1 MNFLNPLVLLGMA
14 AAGIPILLHLLNLR
28 RLKTIDFSTVRFLQ
42 ELQQT
47 QARRLRVQQ
56 ILLLILRTLVILFAV
71 LAFARPTI
79 PGALPLLSVEARSS
93 VVILV
98 DNSASMEAADQ
109 RGERFRQARRAA
121 EQIIGLLNDGD
132 EVAVLPLAGRDAQR
146 NVEFTRSFSVAK
158 EAIERITLADDRA
171 DIVSGLQSANML
183 FADAEHAHHEVY
195 VISDAQRDMVARE
208 QQDTSRLLTSNAT
221 VFLVRIGDAE
231 KGLEQNL
238 SVDSV
243 AVLTTLVQPDR
254 PVELEAFVRNGSTRD
269 ASNVLVTLA
278 YDGTRVA
285 QQALDVPAGGV
296 RSVVV
301 AAPPQRRGV
310 IAASVELENDAID
323 RDNVRYAGITVPQRA
338 RVAIIGTGTAPRLAQ
353 MALSVP
359 GLEGS
364 LPQATIVDGL
374 RALGANMRGYDVV
387 MLVDAQVNNSDVALL
402 HQFVQQGGG
411 LVVFAD
417 EDASIKD
424 VLRPYGLSVG
434 DVVSTPAEKPWTI
447 TGVVRTHPLFTG
459 VFKGSTDDRGVAE
472 SPKLTRLRP
481 ASGGVTLMKTGAGA
495 FVSEGTSQ
503 GGRVLYVASSP
514 RSEWGGLG
522 ATGIF
527 PMLAVRGTL
536 YASMPRDAG
545 IQAMIGER
553 IQAPIP
559 PRLAGTAAF
568 SMIDVNGVSST
579 LASVPQATGEA
590 VIIAAQSRAGVV
602 KVLTADSAAV
612 VAVTV
617 HRPSRESVLSFLDKG
632 TWTDRVKP
640 MVASPE
646 RVTAVDA
653 ADGMDRAVQHAR
665 IGSELWPLFIVLA
678 LLCAVAEMIVAR
690 FWARETADASV
701 A

>member
-1 MNFLNPLVLLGMA
+1 
-14 AAGIPILLHLLNLR
+14 
-28 RLKTIDFSTVRFLQ
+28 
-42 ELQQT
+42 
-47 QARRLRVQQ
+47 
-56 ILLLILRTLVILFAV
+56 
-71 LAFARPTI
+71 
-79 PGALPLLSVEARSS
+79 
-93 VVILV
+93 
-98 DNSASMEAADQ
+98 
-109 RGERFRQARRAA
+109 
-121 EQIIGLLNDGD
+121 
-132 EVAVLPLAGRDAQR
+132 
-146 NVEFTRSFSVAK
+146 
-158 EAIERITLADDRA
+158 
-171 DIVSGLQSANML
+171 
-183 FADAEHAHHEVY
+183 
-195 VISDAQRDMVARE
+195 
-208 QQDTSRLLTSNAT
+208 
-221 VFLVRIGDAE
+221 
-231 KGLEQNL
+231 
-238 SVDSV
+238 
-243 AVLTTLVQPDR
+243 
-254 PVELEAFVRNGSTRD
+254 
-269 ASNVLVTLA
+269 
-278 YDGTRVA
+278 
-285 QQALDVPAGGV
+285 
-296 RSVVV
+296 
-301 AAPPQRRGV
+301 
-310 IAASVELENDAID
+310 
-323 RDNVRYAGITVPQRA
+323 
-338 RVAIIGTGTAPRLAQ
+338 

-364 LPQATIVDGL
+364 LPQANIVDGL

-447 TGVVRTHPLFTG
+447 TGAVRTHPLFTG

-568 SMIDVNGVSST
+568 SMIDVNGVSSA